1 MPHPKE
7 EIEEAKAVS
16 REHMTLSELHED
28 SKKQMAALAEK
39 PVAEAV
45 PIKEEPKKE
54 DDHTMEVGSH
64 LKHWTEITKFPV
76 FPEGT
81 TSILSKVLTYGMW
94 TSSNGP
100 KSETF

>member
-7 EIEEAKAVS
+7 EIEEAKA
-16 REHMTLSELHED
+16 EPIKPDTP
-28 SKKQMAALAEK
+28 EK
-39 PVAEAV
+39 PPQAKRIAEAV